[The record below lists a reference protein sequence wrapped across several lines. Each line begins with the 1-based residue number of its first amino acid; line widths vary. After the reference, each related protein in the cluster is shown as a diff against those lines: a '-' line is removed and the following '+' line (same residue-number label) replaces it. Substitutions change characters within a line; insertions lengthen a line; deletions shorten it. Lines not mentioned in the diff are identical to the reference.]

1 MERKN
6 YVIVMAAGHGTRMG
20 GSVPKQFLELGGKP
34 ILRRTIE
41 NFISAVPG
49 IRVVTVLPKEHV
61 RTWRDYC
68 VGNDFIYPQLLVEGG
83 LTRFHSVR
91 NALGRIPDGVV
102 VGIQDAV
109 RPLAGEAFLS
119 SLYAKM
125 GECRA
130 VVPVVPCVDTL
141 KSVRKV
147 PAPGGGWKLEAAEG
161 EIDRSTVFCAQT
173 PQLFRSEDIKA
184 AYSQA
189 FDLSFTDDASV
200 AQRKNI
206 PLSYVEGER
215 SNIKVTTP
223 EDLTL
228 AEAILALRR

>member
-1 MERKN
+1 MDRKN
-6 YVIVMAAGHGTRMG
+6 YVIVMAAGQGSRMG
-20 GSVPKQFLELGGKP
+20 SSIPKQFLDLGGKP

-61 RTWRDYC
+61 KTWRDYC
-68 VGNDFIYPQLLVEGG
+68 TSNDFIYPQLLVEGG

-91 NALGRIPDGVV
+91 NALERIPDGAVV
-102 VGIQDAV
+102 AVQDAV
-109 RPLAGEAFLS
+109 RPLASRAFIS
-119 SLYAKM
+119 SLFAKM

-130 VVPVVPCVDTL
+130 VIPVVPSVDTL
-141 KSVRKV
+141 KSVRKLTL
-147 PAPGGGWKLEAAEG
+147 PGGGVKLEATG
-161 EIDRSTVFCAQT
+161 QEIDRSTVYCAQT
-173 PQLFRSEDIKA
+173 PQLFRSEDIKE

-200 AQRKNI
+200 AERKKI

-215 SNIKVTTP
+215 FNIKITTP
-223 EDLTL
+223 DDMTF
-228 AEAILALRR
+228 AEAILTLRR